1 MGKIELIREESI
13 IQFGTGVL
21 LRALPDFLI
30 EKANSAGLNAGK
42 VVAVKST
49 SSDVSLFKNSNCEFT
64 VIEKGIRDGN
74 LIRNPLKVRSVSR
87 VLAAETQWEEVL
99 DCARNPE
106 ISIVISNTTEAGL
119 TYRDEDF
126 RPGKAPQTFPG
137 KLAAC
142 LFERF
147 RTLGGKNTGMVV
159 LPCELVVDNG
169 RLLKE
174 MVIRHSK
181 MLIPAV
187 NGSAKAVELFI
198 DWIENENIFCNT
210 LVDRIVPG
218 GSEPGDL
225 IKMDDTEYIDPLHT
239 AAEPYLLWVIQGPE
253 SLKSKLKF
261 VQADERIIITDNIQ
275 IYRERKLRILNGSNT
290 HVAGVGFLAGCNTT
304 FDTMEDS
311 PVHEFTSKLILEEIV
326 PTISG
331 IVPDAVGYAH
341 ETMDRFRNPEIRYP
355 LLQVALQ
362 YSSKMNSRNTE
373 TFFRFYE
380 QTGKLPILS
389 CLGLASFF
397 VFYIPAGKKDG
408 SYYGVRKGEPY
419 NYRDDHTD
427 FICGTMEHALK
438 SGDFKSAVNDI
449 LKNTRIFTRDLSTLP
464 GLTELICTMISDI
477 RKSGMRKVLE
487 TVLQK

>member
-1 MGKIELIREESI
+1 MGNFDFKKKEST

-21 LRALPDFLI
+21 LRALPDFLL
-30 EKANSAGLNAGK
+30 EKANSSGLSAGK
-42 VVAVKST
+42 IVAVKST
-49 SSDVSLFKNSNCEFT
+49 SSDVSQFHQRNCEFT
-64 VIEKGIRDGN
+64 VIEKGIRDGKV
-74 LIRNPLKVRSVSR
+74 IRNPVKVRSVSR

-99 DCARNPE
+99 DCARNPD
-106 ISIVISNTTEAGL
+106 IHIVISNTTEAGL
-119 TYRDEDF
+119 TFRDEDF
-126 RPGKAPQTFPG
+126 RPGRAPQTFPG
-137 KLAAC
+137 KLSAC

-147 RTLGGKNTGMVV
+147 SVLGVKNTGMVI

-169 RLLKE
+169 MLLKE
-174 MVIRHSK
+174 MVIRHAK
-181 MLIPAV
+181 MLIPALK
-187 NGSAKAVELFI
+187 GSPEAFEPFI

-218 GSEPGDL
+218 RSEPGDL
-225 IKMDDTEYIDPLHT
+225 IIKGGEEYIDPLHT

-261 VQADERIIITDNIQ
+261 VQADERIIITDNIE

-304 FDTMEDS
+304 FDTMEDG

-326 PTISG
+326 PTISS

-341 ETMDRFRNPEIRYP
+341 ETMERFRNPEIRYP

-380 QTGKLPILS
+380 QTGKLPMLS

-397 VFYIPAGKKDG
+397 VFYIPAGKKES
-408 SYYGVRKGEPY
+408 SYFGVRNGEPY
-419 NYRDDHTD
+419 NYRDDYTD
-427 FICGTMEHALK
+427 VICGTMEHALK

-464 GLTELICTMISDI
+464 GLTELICKMIFDI